1 MGPRTLLLSDGAE
14 PLRWG
19 GVLLHIFSEVGGVTY
34 MWVFPMAGR
43 ECLGPRNSAQWLTQ
57 RLWEHGEVSLPT

>member
-1 MGPRTLLLSDGAE
+1 M
-14 PLRWG
+14 
-19 GVLLHIFSEVGGVTY
+19 LLHIFSEVGGVTY